1 MPKTNVVLRQLAS
14 LNHMNL
20 YELRDKYAEMYGCET
35 KMTSA
40 EFLRRRLA
48 YRIQEIYYGGLT
60 DEENHIL
67 AQIARADPASNLSKR
82 KQAKYLPRGTILS
95 REWHGAVYE
104 VTATGAGTFEFK
116 GHLYRSLSAVA
127 ELITGTK
134 WNGRE
139 FFGVS

>member
-1 MPKTNVVLRQLAS
+1 MPEKNVVLRQLAN
-14 LNHMNL
+14 LNQMNL
-20 YELRDKYAEMYGCET
+20 YELREKYEELYGCAT
-35 KMTSA
+35 RATSV
-40 EFLRRRLA
+40 EYLRRRLA

-60 DEENHIL
+60 NEENQIL

>member
-1 MPKTNVVLRQLAS
+1 MPEKNVVLRQLAN
-14 LNHMNL
+14 LNQMNL
-20 YELRDKYAEMYGCET
+20 YELREKYEELCGCAT
-35 KMTSA
+35 KATSV
-40 EFLRRRLA
+40 EYLRRRLA

-60 DEENHIL
+60 NEENQIL
-67 AQIARADPASNLSKR
+67 AQIARADPASNLSKT

-104 VTATGAGTFEFK
+104 VTATGAGTFEYK
-116 GHLYRSLSAVA
+116 GHFYRSLSAVA
-127 ELITGTK
+127 EQITGTK

>member
-1 MPKTNVVLRQLAS
+1 MPEKNVVLRQLAS

-48 YRIQEIYYGGLT
+48 YRIQEIYYGGLSQ
-60 DEENHIL
+60 DDQQKLEM
-67 AQIARADPASNLSKR
+67 IAETDPAANLTNKR
-82 KQAKYLPRGTILS
+82 RSGMLPRGTRLS

-104 VTATGAGTFEFK
+104 VTATGAGTFEYK
-116 GHLYRSLSAVA
+116 GHTYRSLSAIA
-127 ELITGTK
+127 CLITGSK
-134 WNGRE
+134 WNGKQ